1 MRAMILAAGLG
12 TRMRPLT
19 LETPKPLLKI
29 AGRSM
34 IEHHILR
41 LRAAGITELVINH
54 AWLGEQ
60 IENHLGDGDRLGVSI
75 SYSAEPE
82 PLETAGGIA
91 KALPLLSPD
100 QETPFLV
107 VNGDIY
113 CEYSFEQLPAQLSE
127 NTVAHLLLVDNPEHN
142 PDGDFVLQGQEIVT
156 KKMDTSASQLTFSG
170 ISVLSPRLFAG
181 IQAGEK
187 APLAPLLRQ
196 AIADGQVTGERYCGY
211 WVDVGTPQRLA
222 EVDKAVRTQHGI

>member
-29 AGRSM
+29 AGRPM

-41 LRAAGITELVINH
+41 LREAGITELVINH

-60 IENHLGDGDRLGVSI
+60 IEDYLGDGSDLGVKI
-75 SYSAEPE
+75 CYSAESE

-100 QETPFLV
+100 LETPFLV

-113 CEYSFEQLPAQLSE
+113 CNYPFEQLPEQLSD
-127 NTVAHLLLVDNPEHN
+127 TKMAHLLLVDNPEHN
-142 PDGDFVLQGQEIVT
+142 PNGDFVLLGQDIVT
-156 KKMDTSASQLTFSG
+156 ETTDTRASQLTFSG
-170 ISVLSPRLFAG
+170 ISVLSPRVFAG
-181 IQAGEK
+181 IKPGTKVA
-187 APLAPLLRQ
+187 LAPLLRQ
-196 AIADGQVTGERYCGY
+196 AIADDQVTGEHYSGY

-222 EVDKAVRTQHGI
+222 EVDKVVRTQHGI

>member
-19 LETPKPLLKI
+19 LDTPKPLLKI
-29 AGRSM
+29 ADRPM

-41 LRAAGITELVINH
+41 LSEAGITDLVINH

-60 IENHLGDGDRLGVSI
+60 IEDYLGDGSQFGVTI
-75 SYSAEPE
+75 NYSAESE

-91 KALPLLSPD
+91 KALSLLSPD
-100 QETPFLV
+100 QEAPFVV

-113 CEYSFEQLPAQLSE
+113 CDYPFEQLPAQLSE
-127 NTVAHLLLVDNPEHN
+127 NTMAHLLLVDNPEHN
-142 PDGDFVLQGQEIVT
+142 LQGDFVLQGQDIVT
-156 KKMDTSASQLTFSG
+156 KTTDTGASPLTFSG
-170 ISVLSPRLFAG
+170 ISVLSPRLFKE
-181 IQAGEK
+181 IQPGKK
-187 APLAPLLRQ
+187 AALAPLLRQ
-196 AIADGQVTGERYCGY
+196 AIAEGQVIGERYSGY

-222 EVDKAVRTQHGI
+222 EVDKVVRTQHGI